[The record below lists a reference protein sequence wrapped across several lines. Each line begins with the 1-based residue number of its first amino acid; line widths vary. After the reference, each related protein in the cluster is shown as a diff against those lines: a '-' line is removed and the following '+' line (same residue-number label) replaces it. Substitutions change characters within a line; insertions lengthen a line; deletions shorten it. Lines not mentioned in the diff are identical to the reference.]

1 MKCEVTFTIPGLPRG
16 KGRPRMTRNGHVYTD
31 AKTASFEGMVRSF
44 AAQAMANAGLAMAS
58 GVPVRVLIAI
68 AVPCPASYSRKR
80 RAAALDGGVAPFKPD
95 VDNVAK
101 SILDAMNGIV
111 FDDDSRVT
119 SLTVEKKFTAGPAVT
134 TVKVAWRKIAATGS
148 ESKN

>member
-1 MKCEVTFTIPGLPRG
+1 MNDFVTETDAFVFFDIPGLPRG
-16 KGRPRMTRNGHVYTD
+16 KGRPRMTRSGHVYTD
-31 AKTASFEGMVRSF
+31 AKTASFEGAVRGI
-44 AAQAMANAGLAMAS
+44 AARAMADAGLAMAS

-80 RAAALDGGVAPFKPD
+80 RAAALDGNAAPYKPD

-111 FDDDSRVT
+111 YDDDSRV
-119 SLTVEKKFTAGPAVT
+119 VELAVSKRYADGAAGTEVHVSWKCP
-134 TVKVAWRKIAATGS
+134 
-148 ESKN
+148 

>member
-111 FDDDSRVT
+111 YDDDSRV
-119 SLTVEKKFTAGPAVT
+119 VELAVSKRYADWMAGTEVH
-134 TVKVAWRKIAATGS
+134 VSWKCL
-148 ESKN
+148 

>member
-1 MKCEVTFTIPGLPRG
+1 MKREVTFTIPGLPRG
-16 KGRPRMTRNGHVYTD
+16 KGRPRMTRTGHVYTD

-111 FDDDSRVT
+111 YDDDSRV
-119 SLTVEKKFTAGPAVT
+119 VELAVSKRYADGVAVT
-134 TVKVAWRKIAATGS
+134 EVHVSWKCL
-148 ESKN
+148 